1 MSPFRLVAACLA
13 LFAAAPA
20 VHAAG
25 KSEKKLS
32 KEEKAKL
39 PRMAI
44 LDFPAGPNAW
54 SCHGWGNHE
63 AQMSDAIRELFVTEI
78 MERAHGKL
86 RLVERA
92 RLDAVKGELS
102 MQQSGDVDA
111 ATAQKVGKLLGAKY
125 MLTGKITRFACKVSG
140 ASTGWG
146 VGALVG
152 KLTKDSL
159 AGSVAGSVEVKK
171 VSFSGRLDVRL
182 IEVETGEILGAFK
195 EEGSSG
201 DTSAKVAGGGKEVE
215 YDDELVGKVF
225 EPVVQTISPKVVKK
239 TVKVNEEDEEEKAEE
254 EKEDE

>member
-1 MSPFRLVAACLA
+1 LSPLRLVAACLA
-13 LFAAAPA
+13 LFAANPPA
-20 VHAAG
+20 LASEKA
-25 KSEKKLS
+25 EKKLS

-39 PRMAI
+39 PRLAI

-54 SCHGWGNHE
+54 NCHGWGNHE

-78 MERAHGKL
+78 MDGANGKL

-92 RLDAVKGELS
+92 RLDAIKGELA

-125 MLTGKITRFACKVSG
+125 MLTGKITRFACKLSG

-146 VGALVG
+146 VGAVVG
-152 KLTKDSL
+152 KLTKSNL
-159 AGSVAGSVEVKK
+159 AGDVAGSVSMKK
-171 VSFSGRLDVRL
+171 ATFSGRLDVRL

-195 EEGSSG
+195 EEGSTG
-201 DTSAKVAGGGKEVE
+201 DTSVKVAGGGTDVD

-225 EPVVQTISPKVVKK
+225 EPVVQAIAPKVVKK
-239 TVKVNEEDEEEKAEE
+239 TVKVGKEAAEDE
-254 EKEDE
+254 DE